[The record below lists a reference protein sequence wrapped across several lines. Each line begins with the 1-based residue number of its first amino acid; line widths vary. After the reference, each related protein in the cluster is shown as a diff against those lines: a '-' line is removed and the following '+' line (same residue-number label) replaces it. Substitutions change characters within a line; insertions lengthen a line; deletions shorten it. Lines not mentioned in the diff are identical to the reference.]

1 MKDMIKKI
9 VEMDLEAQKLYEQNL
24 SEKDNLEKV
33 IEEEKKEII
42 DKHLNE
48 AKKIVA
54 EKEAELKKD
63 AESEWEKNEKSRAE
77 ALEKLQKDYEE
88 NGDKWVDS
96 IVQRVLS

>member
-63 AESEWEKNEKSRAE
+63 AESEWEKNEKSRAD